1 MARILVIDDD
11 SALLRALKVGR
22 AARGHTVDL
31 ALTGEEG
38 LRSAALHPPELIV
51 LDLDLPD
58 IDGLDV
64 LARLGQ
70 WTSVPVIVLSANG
83 LEDLKVAALDA
94 GAADYVTKPFGMAEL
109 EARIRASIR
118 DSALSMEEESPIISV
133 GPLLLDLERRQSSLD
148 GSDLALTSKEFDLL
162 AYLAKH
168 SSKTC
173 THQMILREIWGA
185 EYRSE
190 SEYLRVYVFRLRR
203 KLGDASGIE
212 IRTIPGIGYCLVE
225 D

>member
-1 MARILVIDDD
+1 MARILVVDDD
-11 SALLRALKVGR
+11 SALLRTLKVGLS
-22 AARGHTVDL
+22 ARGHTVDV

-38 LRSAALHPPELIV
+38 LRSAALQPPELVV

-58 IDGLDV
+58 IDGLEV

-118 DSALSMEEESPIISV
+118 DSAQSIEEESPIIEV
-133 GPLLLDLERRQSSLD
+133 GPLLLDLERRQSSLG

-168 SSKTC
+168 RGKTC

-203 KLGDASGIE
+203 KIGDGSGIE

-225 D
+225 I